1 MKELGMAIGT
11 AAGSIFG
18 SLMGNKMQQD
28 QFGNQLTLMKKQHEY
43 NEESAKTAQARAY
56 EMWEKTNY
64 AAQIEQMKKA
74 GLSPGLMY
82 GQAGAGGGTVSGAQ
96 GQGTSQPTDRS
107 IEMKLKGQEI
117 GLQLANL
124 ASQIKLN
131 ESQANKNNAEANK
144 TAGVDTELAKT
155 SIENLISQTKN
166 EKDRNVLIWAEKRFK
181 EAAADMQEASAK
193 LASGQNTKIGYEID
207 QIKKSLDKMD
217 LDMKGIDLDNELK
230 KRVMESKVQ
239 EAEMTV
245 KALMNSIL
253 VGNSQIKLNNQQTE
267 AITDKVMQD
276 WQSIAQ
282 QWNKLQQS
290 GQSIEIDR
298 ERMENEAKKI
308 LNDIVISGKKL
319 TLEQQQ
325 QLLDVVLGLGGL
337 ATRMATMKGGK

>member
-1 MKELGMAIGT
+1 MNEKLMTGLQFGTSLLGNV
-11 AAGSIFG
+11 FG
-18 SLMGNKMQQD
+18 LNNSSEQMSNQKYLMG
-28 QFGNQLTLMKKQHEY
+28 LQHKY
-43 NEESAKTAQARAY
+43 NEESATYAQGRAY
-56 EMWEKTNY
+56 DMWLKTNY
-64 AAQIEQMKKA
+64 PAQVEQMKKA
-74 GLSPGLMY
+74 RLNPALMY
-82 GQAGAGGGTVSGAQ
+82 GMGAGGGGTVSGAQ

-107 IEMKLKGQEI
+107 IEMKLKGQEM

-166 EKDRNVLIWAEKRFK
+166 EKDRNALIWADKRFK

-193 LASGQNTKIGYEID
+193 LASGQNAKIGYEINL
-207 QIKKSLDKMD
+207 IEKSLDKMK
-217 LDMKGIDLDNELK
+217 LDMNGIELDNELK
-230 KRVMESKVQ
+230 RRVMKSKVQ
-239 EAEMTV
+239 EAEISV

-253 VGNSQIKLNNQQTE
+253 VGNSQIRLNNQEAE

-276 WQSIAQ
+276 WQSVAQ

-290 GQSIEIDR
+290 GQMIEIDR
-298 ERMENEAKKI
+298 ERMENEARKI
-308 LNDIVISGKKL
+308 LNDIEISGKKL
-319 TLEQQQ
+319 TLDQQQ

-337 ATRMATMKGGK
+337 ATRMTTMKGGK

>member
-28 QFGNQLTLMKKQHEY
+28 QFGNQLTLMKTQHEY
-43 NEESAKTAQARAY
+43 NEASANAAQARAY

-74 GLSPGLMY
+74 GLSPALMY

-107 IEMKLKGQEI
+107 IEMKLKGQEM

-131 ESQANKNNAEANK
+131 ESQANKNNAEADK

-166 EKDRNVLIWAEKRFK
+166 EKDRNVLIWADKRFK

-193 LASGQNTKIGYEID
+193 LASGQNAKIGYEIKLI
-207 QIKKSLDKMD
+207 QKSLDKMEI
-217 LDMKGIDLDNELK
+217 DMNGVELDNELK
-230 KRVMESKVQ
+230 RRVIDSKVQ
-239 EAEMTV
+239 EAEMSV

-253 VGNSQIKLNNQQTE
+253 VGNSQIRLNNQNAE

-282 QWNKLQQS
+282 QWSKLQQS
-290 GQSIEIDR
+290 GQMIEIDR

-337 ATRMATMKGGK
+337 ATRTASIKGGK

>member
-1 MKELGMAIGT
+1 MDTKSISMGLAGGFLGG
-11 AAGSIFG
+11 IFG
-18 SLMGNKMQQD
+18 INAQEKQMENQEYLMG
-28 QFGNQLTLMKKQHEY
+28 LQHKY
-43 NEESAKTAQARAY
+43 NEQSADAAQKRAY

-64 AAQIEQMKKA
+64 AAQVEQMKKA
-74 GLSPGLMY
+74 NLSPGLMY
-82 GQAGAGGGTVSGAQ
+82 GQAGAGGGTANGAQ
-96 GQGTSQPTDRS
+96 GQGTSQPSDKS
-107 IEMKLKGQEI
+107 IEMQYRGQEM

-131 ESQANKNNAEANK
+131 ESQAAKNTAEANK

-166 EKDRNVLIWAEKRFK
+166 ENDRNVLIWADKRFK

-193 LASGQNTKIGYEID
+193 LASGEADKVGYEIKSI
-207 QIKKSLDKMD
+207 IKSIDKME
-217 LDMKGIDLDNELK
+217 LEMKGIQADNELK
-230 KRVMESKVQ
+230 RRTMESKVQ
-239 EAEMTV
+239 EAEVSV

-253 VGNSQIKLNNQQTE
+253 VGNSQIRLNNQQAE

-276 WQSIAQ
+276 WQSVAQ

-290 GQSIEIDR
+290 GLSIEIDR

-308 LNDIVISGKKL
+308 LNDIVIAGKKL

-337 ATRMATMKGGK
+337 ATRMAATKGGQ

>member
-1 MKELGMAIGT
+1 MDTKNIGMGIASGFLGGL
-11 AAGSIFG
+11 FG
-18 SLMGNKMQQD
+18 MNSQEKQMENQEYLMG
-28 QFGNQLTLMKKQHEY
+28 LQHKY
-43 NEESAKTAQARAY
+43 NEQSADAAQKRAY
-56 EMWEKTNY
+56 EMWQKTNY
-64 AAQIEQMKKA
+64 AAQVEQMKKA
-74 GLSPGLMY
+74 NLSPGLMY
-82 GQAGAGGGTVSGAQ
+82 GQAGAGGGTISGAQ
-96 GQGTSQPTDRS
+96 GQGTSQPSDRS
-107 IEMKLKGQEI
+107 IEMQYRGQEM

-131 ESQANKNNAEANK
+131 ESQAAKNTAEANK

-166 EKDRNVLIWAEKRFK
+166 EKDRNVLIWADKRFK

-193 LASGQNTKIGYEID
+193 LASGQNAKIGYEID
-207 QIKKSLDKMD
+207 QINKSIDKMD
-217 LDMKGIDLDNELK
+217 LEMEGIDLDNELK
-230 KRVMESKVQ
+230 RRVMDSKVK
-239 EAEMTV
+239 EAEMSV

-253 VGNSQIKLNNQQTE
+253 VGNSQIRLNNQQAE

-290 GQSIEIDR
+290 GQMIEIDR

-308 LNDIVISGKKL
+308 LNDIEISGKKL

-337 ATRMATMKGGK
+337 ATRAATMRGGQ

>member
-1 MKELGMAIGT
+1 MNEKIMAGLQFGTSLLGN
-11 AAGSIFG
+11 IFG
-18 SLMGNKMQQD
+18 LNNSSEQMSNQKYLME
-28 QFGNQLTLMKKQHEY
+28 LQHKY
-43 NEESAKTAQARAY
+43 NEESATYAQGRAY
-56 EMWEKTNY
+56 DMWLKTNY
-64 AAQIEQMKKA
+64 PAQVEQMEKA
-74 GLSPGLMY
+74 GLNPALMY
-82 GQAGAGGGTVSGAQ
+82 GMGTGGGGTVSGAQ

-107 IEMKLKGQEI
+107 IEMKMKGQEM

-131 ESQANKNNAEANK
+131 ESQAAKNTAEANK
-144 TAGVDTELAKT
+144 TAGVDTELAKA

-166 EKDRNVLIWAEKRFK
+166 EKDRNVLIWADKRFK

-193 LASGQNTKIGYEID
+193 LASGKTARIGYEI
-207 QIKKSLDKMD
+207 QSITKSLDKMD
-217 LDMKGIDLDNELK
+217 LEMKGIQADNELK
-230 KRVMESKVQ
+230 RRTMESKVQ
-239 EAEMTV
+239 EAEMAI

-253 VGNSQIKLNNQQTE
+253 VGNSQIRLNNQQAE

-282 QWNKLQQS
+282 QWTKLQQS

-337 ATRMATMKGGK
+337 ATRMAATKGGQ

>member
-1 MKELGMAIGT
+1 MDTKNIGMGIASGFLGGL
-11 AAGSIFG
+11 FG
-18 SLMGNKMQQD
+18 MNSQEQQMENQEYLMG
-28 QFGNQLTLMKKQHEY
+28 LQHKY
-43 NEESAKTAQARAY
+43 NEQSAEAAQKRAY

-74 GLSPGLMY
+74 NLSPALMY

-107 IEMKLKGQEI
+107 IEMKLKGQEM

-166 EKDRNVLIWAEKRFK
+166 EKDRNALIWADKRFK

-193 LASGQNTKIGYEID
+193 LASGQNAKIGYEIE
-207 QIKKSLDKMD
+207 QIKKSLDKME
-217 LDMKGIDLDNELK
+217 LDMNGIELDNELK
-230 KRVMESKVQ
+230 RRVMESKVQ
-239 EAEMTV
+239 EAEMSV

-253 VGNSQIKLNNQQTE
+253 VGNSQIKLSNQQAE
-267 AITDKVMQD
+267 P
-276 WQSIAQ
+276 S
-282 QWNKLQQS
+282 
-290 GQSIEIDR
+290 
-298 ERMENEAKKI
+298 
-308 LNDIVISGKKL
+308 
-319 TLEQQQ
+319 
-325 QLLDVVLGLGGL
+325 
-337 ATRMATMKGGK
+337 

>member
-1 MKELGMAIGT
+1 MKDLGMAIGT

-43 NEESAKTAQARAY
+43 NEASANAAQERAY

-74 GLSPGLMY
+74 GLSPALMY

-107 IEMKLKGQEI
+107 IEMKLKGQEM

-131 ESQANKNNAEANK
+131 ESQANKNNAEADK

-166 EKDRNVLIWAEKRFK
+166 EKDRNALIWADKRFK

-193 LASGQNTKIGYEID
+193 LASGQTAKIGYEIE
-207 QIKKSLDKMD
+207 QIKKSLDKME
-217 LDMKGIDLDNELK
+217 LDMNGIELDNELK
-230 KRVMESKVQ
+230 RRVMDSKVK
-239 EAEMTV
+239 EAEMSV

-253 VGNSQIKLNNQQTE
+253 VGNSQIKLNNQQAE

-276 WQSIAQ
+276 WQSVAQ
-282 QWNKLQQS
+282 QWDKLQQS
-290 GQSIEIDR
+290 GQMVEIDR
-298 ERMENEAKKI
+298 QRMENEARKI
-308 LNDIVISGKKL
+308 LSEIEIAGKKL

-337 ATRMATMKGGK
+337 ATRMAGMKGGK

>member
-11 AAGSIFG
+11 AAGSVFG

-43 NEESAKTAQARAY
+43 NEDSANAAQERAY

-64 AAQIEQMKKA
+64 PAQIEQMKKA
-74 GLSPGLMY
+74 NLSPALMY
-82 GQAGAGGGTVSGAQ
+82 GQGGAGGGTVSGAQ

-107 IEMKLKGQEI
+107 IEMKLKGQEM

-131 ESQANKNNAEANK
+131 ESQAKKNNAEADK
-144 TAGVDTELAKT
+144 TAGVDTELAKST
-155 SIENLISQTKN
+155 IENLISQTKN
-166 EKDRNVLIWAEKRFK
+166 EKDRNVLIWADKRFK
-181 EAAADMQEASAK
+181 EAAADMQEASAQ
-193 LASGQNTKIGYEID
+193 LAKGNAAKVGYEI
-207 QIKKSLDKMD
+207 QNIIKSLDKMD
-217 LDMKGIDLDNELK
+217 LEMQGIEADNELK
-230 KRVMESKVQ
+230 RRTMESKVQ
-239 EAEMTV
+239 EAEIAV

-253 VGNSQIKLNNQQTE
+253 VGNSQIRLNNQQAE
-267 AITDKVMQD
+267 AVTDKVMQD
-276 WQSIAQ
+276 WQRVAQ
-282 QWNKLQQS
+282 KWNELQQN

-308 LNDIVISGKKL
+308 LNEIEISGKKL

-325 QLLDVVLGLGGL
+325 QLLDVVLGVGGL
-337 ATRMATMKGGK
+337 AKRAATMKGGK

>member
-1 MKELGMAIGT
+1 
-11 AAGSIFG
+11 
-18 SLMGNKMQQD
+18 
-28 QFGNQLTLMKKQHEY
+28 
-43 NEESAKTAQARAY
+43 
-56 EMWEKTNY
+56 
-64 AAQIEQMKKA
+64 MKKA
-74 GLSPGLMY
+74 GLSPALMY

-107 IEMKLKGQEI
+107 IEMKLKGREM
-117 GLQLANL
+117 GLQLVNL

-166 EKDRNVLIWAEKRFK
+166 EKDRNTLIWADKRFK

-193 LASGQNTKIGYEID
+193 LASGQNAKIGHEINL
-207 QIKKSLDKMD
+207 IERSLDKME
-217 LDMKGIDLDNELK
+217 LDMNGIKLDNELK
-230 KRVMESKVQ
+230 KRVMESKIK
-239 EAEMTV
+239 EAEMSV

-253 VGNSQIKLNNQQTE
+253 VGNSQIRLNNQEAE

-276 WQSIAQ
+276 WQSVAQ

-290 GQSIEIDR
+290 GQMVEIDR
-298 ERMENEAKKI
+298 TRVENEAKKI

-319 TLEQQQ
+319 ELDQQQ
-325 QLLDVVLGLGGL
+325 QLIDVVLGLGGL
-337 ATRMATMKGGK
+337 ATKMASMKGGL

>member
-18 SLMGNKMQQD
+18 SLMGNKMQEN
-28 QFGNQLTLMKKQHEY
+28 QFGNQLALMKKQHEY
-43 NEESAKTAQARAY
+43 NEESANAAQKRAY
-56 EMWEKTNY
+56 EMWEDTNY
-64 AAQIEQMKKA
+64 AAQVEQMKKA
-74 GLSPGLMY
+74 NLNPALMY

-107 IEMKLKGQEI
+107 VEMKLKGQEM

-166 EKDRNVLIWAEKRFK
+166 EKDRNALIWADKRFK

-230 KRVMESKVQ
+230 RRVMESKVQ
-239 EAEMTV
+239 EAEMSV

-253 VGNSQIKLNNQQTE
+253 VGNSQIKLNNQQAE

-337 ATRMATMKGGK
+337 ATRMAATKGGQ

>member
-43 NEESAKTAQARAY
+43 NEASANAAQERAY

-64 AAQIEQMKKA
+64 AAQINQMKKA
-74 GLSPGLMY
+74 NLSPALMY

-107 IEMKLKGQEI
+107 IEMKLKGQEM

-131 ESQANKNNAEANK
+131 ESQAKKNEAEAEK
-144 TAGVDTELAKT
+144 TAGVDTELTKT

-166 EKDRNVLIWAEKRFK
+166 EKDRNVLIWADKRFK

-193 LASGQNTKIGYEID
+193 LASGETAKIGYEI
-207 QIKKSLDKMD
+207 QNIMKSIDKME
-217 LDMKGIDLDNELK
+217 LEMKGIQADNELK
-230 KRVMESKVQ
+230 QRTMESKVQ
-239 EAEMTV
+239 EAEVSV

-253 VGNSQIKLNNQQTE
+253 VGNSQIKLNNQQAE

-276 WQSIAQ
+276 WQSVAQ

-290 GQSIEIDR
+290 GQMVEIDR
-298 ERMENEAKKI
+298 ARMENEAKKI
-308 LNDIVISGKKL
+308 LNDIEIAGKKL

-337 ATRMATMKGGK
+337 ATRMASAKGGK

>member
-43 NEESAKTAQARAY
+43 NEASANAAQERAY

-74 GLSPGLMY
+74 GLSPALMY

-107 IEMKLKGQEI
+107 IEMKLKGQEM

-166 EKDRNVLIWAEKRFK
+166 EKDRNALIWADKRFK

-217 LDMKGIDLDNELK
+217 LDMKGVELDNELK
-230 KRVMESKVQ
+230 RRVMESKVK
-239 EAEMTV
+239 EAEMSV

-253 VGNSQIKLNNQQTE
+253 VGNSQIKLNNQQAE

-276 WQSIAQ
+276 WQSVAQ

-290 GQSIEIDR
+290 GQMIEIDR

-337 ATRMATMKGGK
+337 ATRMAATKGGQ